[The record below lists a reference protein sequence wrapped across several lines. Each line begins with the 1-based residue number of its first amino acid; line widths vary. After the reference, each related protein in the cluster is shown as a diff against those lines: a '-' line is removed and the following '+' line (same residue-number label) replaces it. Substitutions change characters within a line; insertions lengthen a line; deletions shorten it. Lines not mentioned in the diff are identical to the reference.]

1 MCTNSLKHFARCAIR
16 WPLAAIL
23 ACAVAVQAAE
33 TAPETN
39 SEESAIRAAVA
50 SYTAAFNRGDAA
62 ALAALWSPE
71 AVYTNP
77 ITGQQVVGRAE
88 IEKQF
93 SAIFAEAKGAKLEA
107 ATNSVQ
113 FISPN
118 VAVEQGTAKVLRPDQ
133 PPEESSYSAV
143 YVKRDGR
150 WLLDR
155 VTEEDV
161 PVAPSRYEQLKELE
175 WMIGTWVDQD
185 ENDRIE
191 TTCQWTKNRNF
202 ITRAFT
208 LSVGDRIDMAGMQI
222 IGWDPST
229 KQIRSWVFDSDG
241 AFGEGTWSK
250 KGNRWYIQSTGTL
263 PDGQKSSSTNIMTYV
278 DTNHFTWQSVNR
290 QAGGEVLPNVDEVVV
305 VRQPAAE

>member
-1 MCTNSLKHFARCAIR
+1 M
-16 WPLAAIL
+16 AAIL

-33 TAPETN
+33 TAPEAN
-39 SEESAIRAAVA
+39 PEESAIRAAVA

-133 PPEESSYSAV
+133 PP
-143 YVKRDGR
+143 RNP
-150 WLLDR
+150 
-155 VTEEDV
+155 VT
-161 PVAPSRYEQLKELE
+161 APS
-175 WMIGTWVDQD
+175 TSNV
-185 ENDRIE
+185 
-191 TTCQWTKNRNF
+191 
-202 ITRAFT
+202 
-208 LSVGDRIDMAGMQI
+208 MA
-222 IGWDPST
+222 
-229 KQIRSWVFDSDG
+229 
-241 AFGEGTWSK
+241 
-250 KGNRWYIQSTGTL
+250 
-263 PDGQKSSSTNIMTYV
+263 
-278 DTNHFTWQSVNR
+278 
-290 QAGGEVLPNVDEVVV
+290 AGCWI
-305 VRQPAAE
+305 A

>member
-1 MCTNSLKHFARCAIR
+1 
-16 WPLAAIL
+16 
-23 ACAVAVQAAE
+23 
-33 TAPETN
+33 
-39 SEESAIRAAVA
+39 
-50 SYTAAFNRGDAA
+50 
-62 ALAALWSPE
+62 
-71 AVYTNP
+71 
-77 ITGQQVVGRAE
+77 
-88 IEKQF
+88 
-93 SAIFAEAKGAKLEA
+93 
-107 ATNSVQ
+107 
-113 FISPN
+113 
-118 VAVEQGTAKVLRPDQ
+118 
-133 PPEESSYSAV
+133 
-143 YVKRDGR
+143 
-150 WLLDR
+150 
-155 VTEEDV
+155 
-161 PVAPSRYEQLKELE
+161 
-175 WMIGTWVDQD
+175 MIGTWVDQD

-278 DTNHFTWQSVNR
+278 DDNHFTWQSVNR

-305 VRQPAAE
+305 GRQPAAE

>member
-1 MCTNSLKHFARCAIR
+1 MHQLTEAFRVAPIR

-33 TAPETN
+33 TAPATN

-143 YVKRDGR
+143 YVKRMAAG
-150 WLLDR
+150 
-155 VTEEDV
+155 
-161 PVAPSRYEQLKELE
+161 
-175 WMIGTWVDQD
+175 
-185 ENDRIE
+185 
-191 TTCQWTKNRNF
+191 CWT
-202 ITRAFT
+202 A
-208 LSVGDRIDMAGMQI
+208 
-222 IGWDPST
+222 
-229 KQIRSWVFDSDG
+229 
-241 AFGEGTWSK
+241 
-250 KGNRWYIQSTGTL
+250 
-263 PDGQKSSSTNIMTYV
+263 
-278 DTNHFTWQSVNR
+278 
-290 QAGGEVLPNVDEVVV
+290 
-305 VRQPAAE
+305 